1 VIARG
6 LDETVRGMRLGGE
19 VRRWLAAAILM
30 ASAALTGWGLGAG
43 LCDLGRRLQ
52 SRAAEAPADASF
64 QLTIS
69 LAALMWLV
77 LWVLFARSQRWKR
90 FGRLLSAA
98 PFALFCL
105 AAWRSAAIACSAF

>member
-1 VIARG
+1 
-6 LDETVRGMRLGGE
+6 
-19 VRRWLAAAILM
+19 
-30 ASAALTGWGLGAG
+30 
-43 LCDLGRRLQ
+43 LGRRLQ

-105 AAWRSAAIACSAF
+105 AAWRSAAISCSAF